1 MNKFEFT
8 LTQGSEFIVSERTKI
23 ASAEGKAESEDIVRE
38 LEAEVRGIESRLL
51 NETDIYPDS
60 KMSQAAVKAGFSAK
74 AMFRNIQRLKVELEI
89 KNRELSIAKG
99 THKEYFLDEIEAP
112 KKGKKVAEKT
122 EE

>member
-8 LTQGSEFIVSERTKI
+8 LTQGSEFIISERTKI

-60 KMSQAAVKAGFSAK
+60 KMSQAAVKPDFSAK
-74 AMFRNIQRLKVELEI
+74 SMFRNIQRLKVELEI
-89 KNRELSIAKG
+89 KNRELAIAKA
-99 THKEYFLDEIEAP
+99 THKEYFLDEVEAP
-112 KKGKKVAEKT
+112 KKDKT